1 MNDRSTV
8 GRAAVC
14 VKCVLS
20 GHRGNRAQTC
30 LSLGSNAPA
39 WDLPQ
44 RRPYSQATAGLD
56 FLGDSALSPLSPGTD
71 LDLLLS
77 EFWSRRLP

>member
-1 MNDRSTV
+1 MLV
-8 GRAAVC
+8 FGLEC
-14 VKCVLS
+14 S
-20 GHRGNRAQTC
+20 GLGFATAQTI
-30 LSLGSNAPA
+30 L
-39 WDLPQ
+39 
-44 RRPYSQATAGLD
+44 QATAGLD